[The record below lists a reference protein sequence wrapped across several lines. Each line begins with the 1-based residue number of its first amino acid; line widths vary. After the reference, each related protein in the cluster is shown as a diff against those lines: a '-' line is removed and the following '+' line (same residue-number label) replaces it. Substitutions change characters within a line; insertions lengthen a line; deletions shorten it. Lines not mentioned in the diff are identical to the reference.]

1 MGKAAPGATFPFG
14 ILVGLVVMKLDE
26 ALAILKALDPASKE
40 AFSAQEREA
49 ITTLGAAGWAGDIE
63 PDDPRLQELPAD
75 LREHFVDVVKV
86 MQTKR
91 IIQ

>member
-1 MGKAAPGATFPFG
+1 MGETTPGAAFPFG
-14 ILVGLVVMKLDE
+14 ILVGLVVKLDE

-63 PDDPRLQELPAD
+63 PDDPRIQELPEA
-75 LREHFVDVVKV
+75 LREHFANIVKV